1 MAEELTSGLLAS
13 ATPNEPGQSQTSE
26 VAAPQSAPAEEP
38 GRQVSDPKPVNLHE
52 LPEFRRYQSEQDKK
66 LTALQ
71 RELEAT
77 RAQQQQAAMAQMTP
91 EQRMQYQVQMQQQEL
106 QRYQQM
112 VQQQEIA
119 QQRQKD
125 IDKLSQMS
133 GAPSKVFEA
142 AETYDDAVIIAMNY
156 MRENSP
162 QAIAARQEKAAANK
176 VDLGGGG
183 QVVTAEDARQ
193 REMNAALAKGD
204 SRTYFKMLL
213 ES

>member
-13 ATPNEPGQSQTSE
+13 APSNEPGQAQTSE
-26 VAAPQSAPAEEP
+26 VAAPQSAPVEEP
-38 GRQVSDPKPVNLHE
+38 GQRVSDPKPVNLHE

-66 LTALQ
+66 FTALQ

-112 VQQQEIA
+112 VQQQQIA
-119 QQRQKD
+119 QQKQQD
-125 IDKLSQMS
+125 IDKLSKLS
-133 GAPSKVFEA
+133 GAPSSVFEA
-142 AETYDDAVIIAMNY
+142 AETYDDAVLIAMNY
-156 MRENSP
+156 MRENTP
-162 QAIAARQEKAAANK
+162 QAVAARQEKAAANK

-183 QVVTAEDARQ
+183 QVVTAETVRQ
-193 REMNAALAKGD
+193 KEMDAALAKGD
-204 SRTYFKMLL
+204 SRTYFKLLL
-213 ES
+213 EN